1 MGRPRKIKSVEEMAR
16 LWAAYKA
23 YCDTQSV
30 LTHRLDYK
38 SGEFISTELKRPL
51 TYTIQG
57 FCAFI
62 GLARSNFYAT
72 YGKDKAYQDAITRA
86 REECEADARQKF
98 ELGQIPPK
106 LAKIWMGNYRYGR
119 TGDKPL
125 NESAIDNWI
134 NAVLDEE

>member
-1 MGRPRKIKSVEEMAR
+1 MGRPRKIKSVEEMTR

-38 SGEFISTELKRPL
+38 SGEFISKELKRPF

-72 YGKDKAYQDAITRA
+72 YGKDKSEGVLLQAYVDNAGNVSVAVNGVVKLRVMWLRLRANSFARRCSAATRDAFT
-86 REECEADARQKF
+86 KTF
-98 ELGQIPPK
+98 P
-106 LAKIWMGNYRYGR
+106 
-119 TGDKPL
+119 
-125 NESAIDNWI
+125 
-134 NAVLDEE
+134 